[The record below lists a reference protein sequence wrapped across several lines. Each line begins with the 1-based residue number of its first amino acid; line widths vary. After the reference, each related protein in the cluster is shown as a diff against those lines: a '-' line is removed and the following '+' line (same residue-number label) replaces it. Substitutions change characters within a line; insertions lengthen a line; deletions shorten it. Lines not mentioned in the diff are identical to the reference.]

1 MTSDQEFDAVEEFV
15 RARTGVGTRRQIT
28 AATRLEDD
36 LDLSGVEAEAFM
48 EKFFDRFKVEVGDFS
63 FDRYFVNEGSGLI
76 LSIVTRLSRKKRDAL
91 HRVPITVG
99 MLAEAAAAGRWDSL
113 ALER

>member
-1 MTSDQEFDAVEEFV
+1 MGDQEISAVEEFV
-15 RARTGVGTRRQIT
+15 RERTGVGKRKQIT

-36 LDLSGVEAEAFM
+36 LDLTGVEAEVFM
-48 EKFFDRFKVEVGDFS
+48 EKFFDTFKVDVGDFS

-76 LSIVTRLSRKKRDAL
+76 LSIVTRLSRKRRDAL

-99 MLAEAAAAGRWDSL
+99 MLAGAAAAGRWNSHV
-113 ALER
+113 LEA